1 MIHFESFSSKGE
13 STWEAFMLVNYNY
26 DKLGEYIRMWYQKI
40 ACTTCTNIIVFWKFY
55 LVHFSYIYFYFSDNF
70 GILTWLLNHIVHRIC
85 AGCNTEIGHG
95 RYLSCMEAF
104 WHPECFRCHSC
115 NLPIT
120 DVEVLFFFWF
130 RMYSSSWL
138 ILFLILVGYQ
148 VSSECCI
155 QPNFHFFSVIVFNV
169 RESSLSQTL
178 LQGAT
183 SPKMW
188 HLPEFCKF
196 NFLLLFF
203 VSAMLTFFS
212 CFYSN

>member
-1 MIHFESFSSKGE
+1 MFIGSV
-13 STWEAFMLVNYNY
+13 LVAILRLVMGGIWVAW
-26 DKLGEYIRMWYQKI
+26 KL
-40 ACTTCTNIIVFWKFY
+40 
-55 LVHFSYIYFYFSDNF
+55 F
-70 GILTWLLNHIVHRIC
+70 GILNVFAVILAIYQLQML
-85 AGCNTEIGHG
+85 
-95 RYLSCMEAF
+95 RYSF
-104 WHPECFRCHSC
+104 F
-115 NLPIT
+115 
-120 DVEVLFFFWF
+120 FFFWF

-138 ILFLILVGYQ
+138 ILLLILVGYQ

-155 QPNFHFFSVIVFNV
+155 QPNFHVFSVIVFNV

-188 HLPEFCKF
+188 RLPEFCKF

-212 CFYSN
+212 CFCSN

>member
-1 MIHFESFSSKGE
+1 MFIGSV
-13 STWEAFMLVNYNY
+13 LVAILRLVMGGIWVAW
-26 DKLGEYIRMWYQKI
+26 KL
-40 ACTTCTNIIVFWKFY
+40 
-55 LVHFSYIYFYFSDNF
+55 F
-70 GILTWLLNHIVHRIC
+70 GILNVFAVILAIYQLQML
-85 AGCNTEIGHG
+85 
-95 RYLSCMEAF
+95 RYS
-104 WHPECFRCHSC
+104 
-115 NLPIT
+115 
-120 DVEVLFFFWF
+120 FFWF

-138 ILFLILVGYQ
+138 ILLLILVGYR

-155 QPNFHFFSVIVFNV
+155 QPNFHVFSVIVFNV

-188 HLPEFCKF
+188 RLPEFCKF

>member
-1 MIHFESFSSKGE
+1 MFIGSV
-13 STWEAFMLVNYNY
+13 LVAILRLVMGGIWVAW
-26 DKLGEYIRMWYQKI
+26 KL
-40 ACTTCTNIIVFWKFY
+40 
-55 LVHFSYIYFYFSDNF
+55 F
-70 GILTWLLNHIVHRIC
+70 GILNVFAVILAIYQLQML
-85 AGCNTEIGHG
+85 
-95 RYLSCMEAF
+95 RYS
-104 WHPECFRCHSC
+104 
-115 NLPIT
+115 
-120 DVEVLFFFWF
+120 FFWF

-138 ILFLILVGYQ
+138 ILLLILVGYR

-155 QPNFHFFSVIVFNV
+155 QPNFHVFSVIVFNV

-188 HLPEFCKF
+188 RLPEFCEF
-196 NFLLLFF
+196 NFLLLIF

>member
-1 MIHFESFSSKGE
+1 MFIGSVLVAILRLVMGGIWVA
-13 STWEAFMLVNYNY
+13 WEL
-26 DKLGEYIRMWYQKI
+26 
-40 ACTTCTNIIVFWKFY
+40 
-55 LVHFSYIYFYFSDNF
+55 F
-70 GILTWLLNHIVHRIC
+70 GILNVFAVILAIYQLQML
-85 AGCNTEIGHG
+85 
-95 RYLSCMEAF
+95 RYS
-104 WHPECFRCHSC
+104 
-115 NLPIT
+115 
-120 DVEVLFFFWF
+120 FFWF

-138 ILFLILVGYQ
+138 ILLLILVGYR

-155 QPNFHFFSVIVFNV
+155 QPNFHVFSVIVFNV

-188 HLPEFCKF
+188 RLPEFCKF